1 MLPMIQ
7 KRTEFL
13 KSKSRQFGIDVGR
26 AFDFFLGVVWEW
38 FNLFQERIVRTM
50 IQRELSWQQ

>member
-38 FNLFQERIVRTM
+38 FGSGLIFFRNESSEQ
-50 IQRELSWQQ
+50 